1 LQFGYAFLTCY
12 WTVLIVELVGDKS
25 IYTVASLALRFR
37 LGLVF
42 SAMAVAFGGKM
53 LAAVLLGKV
62 IVQVPAHW
70 ATILSAVVFFSA
82 AIFIWFKKPETR
94 PDSSGAVTWSRA
106 TLVSFASLFFTEWGD
121 AGQISAAALTVQTQ
135 LPLAA
140 WLGGTLALLTKGL
153 FALTIGVK
161 LRDRIPEKALRTLA
175 SASCCILG
183 AIALHE
189 AIVVG
194 AGR

>member
-1 LQFGYAFLTCY
+1 MQFGYAFLTCY

-94 PDSSGAVTWSRA
+94 PD
-106 TLVSFASLFFTEWGD
+106 
-121 AGQISAAALTVQTQ
+121 
-135 LPLAA
+135 
-140 WLGGTLALLTKGL
+140 
-153 FALTIGVK
+153 
-161 LRDRIPEKALRTLA
+161 
-175 SASCCILG
+175 
-183 AIALHE
+183 
-189 AIVVG
+189 
-194 AGR
+194 